1 MEKRIEEDIYKTERG
16 IYDRTSLG
24 NTRPKQR
31 NMSRSR
37 CIGLHNKRSIVDKV

>member
-16 IYDRTSLG
+16 IYNRTSLG

-37 CIGLHNKRSIVDKV
+37 CIGLHNRRSIVDKV